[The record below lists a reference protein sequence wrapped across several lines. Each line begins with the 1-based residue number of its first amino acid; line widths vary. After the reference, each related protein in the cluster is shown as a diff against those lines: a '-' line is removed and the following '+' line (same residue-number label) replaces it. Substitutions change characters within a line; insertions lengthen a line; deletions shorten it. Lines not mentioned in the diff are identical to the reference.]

1 MTKVPSRTSMS
12 SGSSGPRPSNN
23 RVRIQEPAA
32 VATQLTRPRRRQSM
46 VSIPSGHKAAPLRL
60 YSSADQPGPW
70 WQTQTP
76 PQPISHSQAADA
88 STEALENHSVC
99 LKTVKDLE
107 CDLHKVETE
116 RDRLLRENETLR
128 QQLSQ
133 AQDAQSVGHTW
144 EDIQRAVHGAQEA
157 LNTCHQQLITCMTNA
172 ANTGVPSATLPGSTA
187 GPDSM
192 WANQNEGLGVL
203 NPQMFFDV

>member
-46 VSIPSGHKAAPLRL
+46 
-60 YSSADQPGPW
+60 
-70 WQTQTP
+70 TQTP
-76 PQPISHSQAADA
+76 PQPISHSQAAND

-192 WANQNEGLGVL
+192 WANQDEGLGVL